1 MTLYPTHFHPLDVN
15 VTSVEFEGTTDEF
28 LEITDWPAFILWA
41 KVVVRYRGVQHH
53 ETGEDSVFASVL
65 SVPTKPILNFDPV
78 YQLIPLNTTDTNQ
91 SDEWAGHSVYGF
103 HPFAEFGIQVY
114 RQMRMPAA
122 KDAVD
127 SRVTI
132 TVAWVAKNDYAGAYD
147 NPEWWKGN
155 RWEEACGRGGSTF
168 LSGYGAFPDTTGDTD
183 AGDAEG
189 DGDGVPDPVDA
200 DPIIVDPPE
209 TDEGGGSGG
218 EGNVGFGYI
227 STETAANITDSAF
240 LRISTYPTR
249 DDEIN
254 Y

>member
-1 MTLYPTHFHPLDVN
+1 MTLYPTHFHPLDVH
-15 VTSVEFEGTTDEF
+15 VTSVEFEGTEGDEF

-41 KVVVRYRGVQHH
+41 KVVVRYR
-53 ETGEDSVFASVL
+53 EPDATDDSVFASVV
-65 SVPTKPILNFDPV
+65 SVPTKPILNFDPD

-114 RQMRMPAA
+114 RQMRMHAT
-122 KDAVD
+122 KDEVD

-155 RWEEACGRGGSTF
+155 RWEAACGREGSDF
-168 LSGYGAFPDTTGDTD
+168 LSGYGAYPDATGDTD
-183 AGDAEG
+183 AGDAD
-189 DGDGVPDPVDA
+189 DGDDD
-200 DPIIVDPPE
+200 DPIIEVDPEVTPPPWDSE
-209 TDEGGGSGG
+209 NGG
-218 EGNVGFGYI
+218 EGNNGFGYL
-227 STETAANITDSAF
+227 STEASNLTNSAF
-240 LRISTYPTR
+240 LQISTYPTR
-249 DDEIN
+249 DNETN

>member
-15 VTSVEFEGTTDEF
+15 VTSVEFDGLTDDF

-41 KVVVRYRGVQHH
+41 KVVVRYRDIQNADDGD
-53 ETGEDSVFASVL
+53 DSVFASIL
-65 SVPTKPILNFDPV
+65 SVPAKPILNFDTD

-114 RQMRMPAA
+114 RQMRRPIPT
-122 KDAVD
+122 DDLD
-127 SRVTI
+127 SKVTI

-155 RWEEACGRGGSTF
+155 RWDAACGRGGSTF
-168 LSGYGAFPDTTGDTD
+168 LSGYGAFPDSTEDSDGGDP
-183 AGDAEG
+183 G
-189 DGDGVPDPVDA
+189 DGGEPEEDFY
-200 DPIIVDPPE
+200 IPPE
-209 TDEGGGSGG
+209 PVEPPPPPDDDSVTWEGIGSSFGFITDEDRSS
-218 EGNVGFGYI
+218 V
-227 STETAANITDSAF
+227 TDSAF

-249 DDEIN
+249 DDGD